1 MALAR
6 VESQSGGKRSTAGP
20 GAQSQEMR
28 VRSLLSTLDGFEN
41 HRPAFTREGDV
52 YPEKRLNRAHATKKH
67 MLVEECDGGMLK
79 AIPGGSAG
87 GWTAGVILKVAGSEE
102 ERYYE
107 NVVRPGGRRAPSAAS
122 ARTSASRSRSTPDQ
136 PSRSRKSKPDAPAH
150 RCIAGLPISTVV
162 GGKEDYG
169 DTSATP
175 AAKKAKK
182 PMGKPK
188 ILEAM
193 EELSKPLSKAELLRA
208 MGGAPPEQ
216 AAEPVAL
223 HGAAPTKAPLPPF
236 VCAHVSEKGRTE
248 AASKGAYFAGY
259 SFAG

>member
-1 MALAR
+1 M
-6 VESQSGGKRSTAGP
+6 
-20 GAQSQEMR
+20 
-28 VRSLLSTLDGFEN
+28 
-41 HRPAFTREGDV
+41 
-52 YPEKRLNRAHATKKH
+52 
-67 MLVEECDGGMLK
+67 
-79 AIPGGSAG
+79 
-87 GWTAGVILKVAGSEE
+87 
-102 ERYYE
+102 
-107 NVVRPGGRRAPSAAS
+107 
-122 ARTSASRSRSTPDQ
+122 
-136 PSRSRKSKPDAPAH
+136 
-150 RCIAGLPISTVV
+150 V

-208 MGGAPPEQ
+208 MGGAPPEK
-216 AAEPVAL
+216 AAEHVASP
-223 HGAAPTKAPLPPF
+223 GAAPTKAPLPPF
-236 VCAHVSEKGRTE
+236 VCTHVSDKGRTE

>member
-6 VESQSGGKRSTAGP
+6 AESQGGGKRSAAGS

-41 HRPAFTREGDV
+41 QRPAFTREGDM
-52 YPEKRLNRAHATKKH
+52 YPEKKLNRAHATKKY
-67 MLVEECDGGMLK
+67 MLVEEHDGGMLK

-87 GWTAGVILKVAGSEE
+87 GWTAGVILKLAGSQE

-107 NVVRPGGRRAPSAAS
+107 NVVRPGGRRASSAAS
-122 ARTSASRSRSTPDQ
+122 ARTSASRSRSTPGQ
-136 PSRSRKSKPDAPAH
+136 SSRSRRKEDAPAH
-150 RCIAGLPISTVV
+150 RCIAGIPISTMV

-169 DTSATP
+169 DPSAAP
-175 AAKKAKK
+175 AAKKLKK
-182 PMGKPK
+182 PMGKPAV
-188 ILEAM
+188 LEAIAA
-193 EELSKPLSKAELLRA
+193 LSKPLSRAELLVA

-216 AAEPVAL
+216 AAQPVTSY
-223 HGAAPTKAPLPPF
+223 GAAPTKAPLAPF
-236 VCAHVSEKGRTE
+236 VCTHVSERGRTE